1 MIFFTILLRNLLFR
15 FLNSNSFNEFISD
28 DIIDKIC
35 TISDLN
41 ISENKFF
48 CYPWSKYA
56 NRNTLHS
63 KIPIISKPAKIYKK
77 ALNNKEISSQLKTQ
91 LSNKISI
98 PIILVGEPGSGK
110 STFIDFLMNKFSLEK
125 KQSTD
130 GISFYNIENLN
141 FWDCGGEKI
150 LLSTHPIILPENC
163 QYIITVNLNHL
174 IHINKEIKNKCKN
187 YTKYWMN
194 EIFHFSTKSDEFQ
207 FPPVILL
214 GSHVDC
220 INSNEK
226 LEKATLKLLKMA
238 KLYLKF
244 IFIPHIF
251 IIYDN
256 DSNILNNNLL
266 KIKNQIS
273 NNLDN
278 NIRKYL
284 GLDNNNHSNDFYC
297 AFLIYMLIQQIQNLI
312 FENKIIIWWDEFKIL
327 LSKTLH
333 VNDNIDKYIKLL
345 SNLGIIKIYQY
356 ESENQYKCVFI
367 DFSWISKTFSSIISI
382 NNTLQR
388 NNRGFF
394 TQKQIAEN
402 LQNSREYYEWE
413 LTMRAIELF
422 YFSIRLPSGIYYVP
436 MLLHNLPDKIL
447 ALDEKNSKNNKNKL
461 ILHNFNKNNKKY
473 KFIGRKYEFSPKIPF
488 GLIDKLVI
496 KFLRFSGIKI
506 HPSTYKNDFYL
517 FINENDY
524 NTNSFYHILV
534 QIIENNDFESK
545 NLKIS
550 IYYPEEEEIINNLHF
565 SLFCHFIFQSIH
577 EFYDTNNLI
586 KNISIIDENNHEIC
600 EEKNLLANFW
610 NFPDFHKYLF
620 SSNIKIFDFDN
631 YYFKFNNYSNFGCF
645 GPVWD
650 GIMFHRDNL
659 QYGIDFI
666 CKELID
672 FTYND
677 YKTLINEIILL
688 KSIKNQFIIE
698 ILGISK
704 ANTNLLEEKSKKNQI
719 FDNEKYLQNQIL
731 IILEKPGNL
740 YGDNYF
746 STKLK
751 IKIAFDIVKAVYS
764 LYSNAGVK
772 IIQHEINSNNI
783 FIFSN
788 DENLISDFHF
798 VHAKL
803 GCFNNQFA
811 FDKTCYSKFYKDFR
825 YSPPEICIGSI
836 DICNYQEIDV
846 YSFGILFWEIL
857 TNEISFAKD
866 DFESYKIKLEN
877 DERPPID
884 KLPNDVPYDIIQ
896 LIQACWNPK
905 PNLRPNFDTII
916 WIIETVLIQITS
928 KSCVSQTNPLCRAL
942 YTFPGDNVDELPF
955 LKNEIIEIIIK
966 DDLWCQGS
974 IEGKQGYIPRNYI
987 QLLSSFDSQTK
998 FCRVIHWFD
1007 AIGKD
1012 ELSFRENDI
1021 IQIHGKKTNSEGWML
1036 GSLHGKKGYFP
1047 SNYTENIPFYKF
1059 IGTDCK
1065 NIYKV
1070 ICSFVPTRSGELLLH
1085 EDDII
1090 DVLEDEGDWW
1100 KGSLYSKQGYFP
1112 SSCVQ
1117 KIKYFPGLGF
1127 KPGSTRDKRVQI
1139 RKRNNFSCRALYSFK
1154 GENPDELTFKEN
1166 DIIRVLDES
1175 TELGGGWWK
1184 GLFNGKIG
1192 FFPASYVKKIRYYPG
1207 IRTSRRRP

>member
-1 MIFFTILLRNLLFR
+1 M
-15 FLNSNSFNEFISD
+15 SD
-28 DIIDKIC
+28 DIIDKIS
-35 TISDLN
+35 TTSDAN
-41 ISENKFF
+41 VSENKFF

-56 NRNTLHS
+56 NMQPL
-63 KIPIISKPAKIYKK
+63 KIPVITNPSKIYKK
-77 ALNNKEISSQLKTQ
+77 ALDHKEISSQLKIQ
-91 LSNKISI
+91 LSKKIPI

-110 STFIDFLMNKFSLEK
+110 STFIDFLMKKFSLEK

-130 GISFYNIENLN
+130 GILFYDIDHLN
-141 FWDCGGEKI
+141 YWDCGGEKI
-150 LLSTHPIILPENC
+150 LFSTHHIMLPENC

-174 IHINKEIKNKCKN
+174 IHINKDIKNKCKN

-194 EIFHFSTKSDEFQ
+194 EIFHLSTKSDEFQ

-214 GSHVDC
+214 GSHADC

-251 IIYDN
+251 IVYDN
-256 DSNILNNNLL
+256 NGDILKNNILT
-266 KIKNQIS
+266 IKNQIS
-273 NNLDN
+273 DNLDN
-278 NIRKYL
+278 TIRKYL
-284 GLDNNNHSNDFYC
+284 GLDNHSNDFYC
-297 AFLIYMLIQQIQNLI
+297 AFLIYMLKQQMYYLT
-312 FENKIIIWWDEFKIL
+312 FENNVIIWWDEFQIL

-333 VNDNIDKYIKLL
+333 VNYNIDKYIKLL

-356 ESENQYKCVFI
+356 ESGNQYKCVFI
-367 DFSWISKTFSSIISI
+367 EYTWISKVFTSIISI
-382 NNTLQR
+382 SNTLKR

-402 LQNSREYYEWE
+402 LIQKSYIHLEWE
-413 LTMRAIELF
+413 TIMRAIELF
-422 YFSIRLPSGIYYVP
+422 HFSIRLPSGIYYVP
-436 MLLHNLPDKIL
+436 MLLHNLPDKIS

-461 ILHNFNKNNKKY
+461 IIHNFDKNNKKY

-534 QIIENNDFESK
+534 QIIENNDFECK

-550 IYYPEEEEIINNLHF
+550 IYYPEDEEIINNLYF
-565 SLFCHFIFQSIH
+565 SLFCHFIFQSIF
-577 EFYDTNNLI
+577 EFYDTINLI

-600 EEKNLLANFW
+600 EEKKLLLNFW
-610 NFPDFHKYLF
+610 NFTDFHKYLF
-620 SSNIKIFDFDN
+620 PSDIKIFDIDN
-631 YYFKFNNYSNFGCF
+631 YYFKFNNYLNLGCF

-650 GIMFHRDNL
+650 GIMYHGDNL
-659 QYGIDFI
+659 QYEIDFI
-666 CKELID
+666 CKELLD

-677 YKTLINEIILL
+677 YKTLLNEIILL
-688 KSIKNQFIIE
+688 KSIKNPFIIE

-704 ANTNLLEEKSKKNQI
+704 ASTYLLEEKSKKNQI

-731 IILEKPGNL
+731 IILEKPGN
-740 YGDNYF
+740 YYKNDNCF

-751 IKIAFDIVKAVYS
+751 IKIAYDILKAVCS

-803 GCFNNQFA
+803 GCFNNQFC

-825 YSPPEICIGSI
+825 YSPPEICIGNI
-836 DICNYQEIDV
+836 DTCNYQEIDV
-846 YSFGILFWEIL
+846 YSFGILFWEL
-857 TNEISFAKD
+857 LCNEIPFEND
-866 DFESYKIKLEN
+866 DFESFKIKLEN
-877 DERPPID
+877 EERPPID

-896 LIQACWNPK
+896 LIQACWNSK
-905 PNLRPNFDTII
+905 PNLRPNFETII
-916 WIIETVLIQITS
+916 WIIETVLIQISS
-928 KSCVSQTNPLCRAL
+928 KSCVSQTNALCLAL
-942 YTFPGDNVDELPF
+942 YNFPGDNFDELPF
-955 LKNEIIEIIIK
+955 LKNEIIEIIIT
-966 DDLWCQGS
+966 DDLWYQGS
-974 IEGKQGYIPRNYI
+974 IEGKQGLVPRNYI
-987 QLLSSFDSQTK
+987 QLLSSFNFQTK
-998 FCRVIHWFD
+998 FYRTLNWFD

-1012 ELSFRENDI
+1012 QLSFRENDI
-1021 IQIHGKKTNSEGWML
+1021 IQIRSKKTNSEGWFL

-1047 SNYTENIPFYKF
+1047 PNYTENIPFYKF
-1059 IGTDCK
+1059 IGANYK
-1065 NIYKV
+1065 NIYRV
-1070 ICSFVPTRSGELLLH
+1070 ICSFIPTRSGELLLH
-1085 EDDII
+1085 EGDII

-1100 KGSLYSKQGYFP
+1100 KGSLYSKQGFFP
-1112 SSCVQ
+1112 ASCVQ

-1139 RKRNNFSCRALYSFK
+1139 RKRNKNFSCRALYAFK
-1154 GENPDELTFKEN
+1154 GENTDELTFKEN

-1175 TELGGGWWK
+1175 TGLGGGWYK